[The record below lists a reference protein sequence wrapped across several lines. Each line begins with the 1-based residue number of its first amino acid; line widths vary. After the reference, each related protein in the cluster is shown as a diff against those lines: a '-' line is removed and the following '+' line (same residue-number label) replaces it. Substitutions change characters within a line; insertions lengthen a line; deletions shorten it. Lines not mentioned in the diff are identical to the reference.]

1 MISPQ
6 GLFIINRQ
14 RYIKIIIQKT
24 NIRTFNQSAISQ
36 EYTKKR
42 MPLQKHPFFSIQ
54 IFPKTPSYFKY
65 SK

>member
-36 EYTKKR
+36 EYTKK
-42 MPLQKHPFFSIQ
+42 KDASSKASFFLNSDLSQ
-54 IFPKTPSYFKY
+54 DTVLF
-65 SK
+65 